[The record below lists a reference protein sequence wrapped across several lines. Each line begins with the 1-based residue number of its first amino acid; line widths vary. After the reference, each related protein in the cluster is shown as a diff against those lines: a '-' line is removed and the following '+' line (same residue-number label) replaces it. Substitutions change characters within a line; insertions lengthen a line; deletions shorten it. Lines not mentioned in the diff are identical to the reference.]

1 MNILIIEDELKASKS
16 LADLITTLRPAYKII
31 AQLQSIERAV
41 AYFSENKEPDLVFLD
56 IELADGLSFE
66 IFKTVKLHCP
76 IIFCTA
82 YGQYAMDAI
91 KANGIDYVL
100 KPFSRQDI
108 QTALEKVE
116 SFKNFFQQ
124 EAVPDWNAL
133 MSKIG
138 VDDGKKS
145 FLVFRNNKY
154 TTVQTDAIAFFY
166 IKEDATTIMT
176 FQQQEYSIA
185 QSLDQLAALL
195 SAKQFFRVN
204 RQYLINFAAVKEVEH
219 YFARKLFVRL
229 VIPTPEKLL
238 IGKEKTSAF
247 LGWLED
253 R

>member
-1 MNILIIEDELKASKS
+1 MNIIIIEDELKAAKS
-16 LADLITTLRPAYKII
+16 LADLITTLRPSYTII

-66 IFKTVKLHCP
+66 IFKTVRLRCP

-82 YGQYAMDAI
+82 YGQYAMEAI

-108 QTALEKVE
+108 QAALEKVE
-116 SFKNFFQQ
+116 GFKNFFQQ

-154 TTVQTDAIAFFY
+154 TTVQPRRLTFF
-166 IKEDATTIMT
+166 ILKKM
-176 FQQQEYSIA
+176 SPR
-185 QSLDQLAALL
+185 S
-195 SAKQFFRVN
+195 
-204 RQYLINFAAVKEVEH
+204 
-219 YFARKLFVRL
+219 
-229 VIPTPEKLL
+229 
-238 IGKEKTSAF
+238 
-247 LGWLED
+247 
-253 R
+253 

>member
-16 LADLITTLRPAYKII
+16 LADLITSLRPTYKII

-66 IFKTVKLHCP
+66 IFKTIKLHCP

-154 TTVQTDAIAFFY
+154 STVQTDTIAFFY
-166 IKEDATTIMT
+166 IKEDVTTIMT

-185 QSLDQLAALL
+185 QSLDQLAAVL

>member
-1 MNILIIEDELKASKS
+1 MKILIIEDELKAAKS
-16 LADLITTLRPAYKII
+16 LADLITTLRPSYQIV
-31 AQLQSIERAV
+31 AQLQSIERSI
-41 AYFSENKEPDLVFLD
+41 AYFSENKEPDLVFMD
-56 IELADGLSFE
+56 IELADGLCFE
-66 IFKTVKLHCP
+66 IFKTIKLHCP

-82 YGQYAMDAI
+82 YGQYAMEAI
-91 KANGIDYVL
+91 KVNGIDYVL

-108 QTALEKVE
+108 ETALTKVE

-124 EAVPDWNAL
+124 ETVPDWNAL

-138 VDDGKKS
+138 VDEGKKS

-154 TTVQTDAIAFFY
+154 TTVQTDTIAFFY

-185 QSLDQLAALL
+185 QSLDQLAAVLP
-195 SAKQFFRVN
+195 AKQFFRVN

-229 VIPTPEKLL
+229 VIPSPDKLL

-247 LGWLED
+247 LGWLEE

>member
-1 MNILIIEDELKASKS
+1 MNILIIEDELKAAKS
-16 LADLITTLRPAYKII
+16 LADLITALRPTYKII

-154 TTVQTDAIAFFY
+154 TTVQTDTIAFFY
-166 IKEDATTIMT
+166 IKEDVTTIMT
-176 FQQQEYSIA
+176 FQQQEYSVA
-185 QSLDQLAALL
+185 QSLDQLATVL

>member
-154 TTVQTDAIAFFY
+154 TSVQTDAIAFFY

-185 QSLDQLAALL
+185 QSLDQLAAVL

>member
-1 MNILIIEDELKASKS
+1 ME
-16 LADLITTLRPAYKII
+16 
-31 AQLQSIERAV
+31 
-41 AYFSENKEPDLVFLD
+41 
-56 IELADGLSFE
+56 
-66 IFKTVKLHCP
+66 
-76 IIFCTA
+76 
-82 YGQYAMDAI
+82 AI
-91 KANGIDYVL
+91 KVNGIDYVL
-100 KPFSRQDI
+100 KPFSKQDI

-154 TTVQTDAIAFFY
+154 TTVQTDTIAFFY
-166 IKEDATTIMT
+166 IKEDVTTIVT

-185 QSLDQLAALL
+185 QSLDQLAAVL

-229 VIPTPEKLL
+229 VIPSPDKLL

>member
-1 MNILIIEDELKASKS
+1 MNIIIIEDEIKAAKS
-16 LADLITTLRPAYKII
+16 LTDLITTLRPSYKVI
-31 AQLQSIERAV
+31 AQLQSIERAI
-41 AYFSENKEPDLVFLD
+41 AYFSEHKEPDLLFLD

-66 IFKTVKLHCP
+66 IFKTVRLHCP
-76 IIFCTA
+76 IVFCTA
-82 YGQYAMDAI
+82 YGQYAMEAI

-108 QTALEKVE
+108 LAALEKVE
-116 SFKNFFQQ
+116 GFKNFFQQ
-124 EAVPDWNAL
+124 APVPDWNAL

-166 IKEDATTIMT
+166 IKEDATTLVT

-185 QSLDQLAALL
+185 QSLDQLAAVL

-229 VIPTPEKLL
+229 VIPSPDKLL

-247 LGWLED
+247 LGWLEE